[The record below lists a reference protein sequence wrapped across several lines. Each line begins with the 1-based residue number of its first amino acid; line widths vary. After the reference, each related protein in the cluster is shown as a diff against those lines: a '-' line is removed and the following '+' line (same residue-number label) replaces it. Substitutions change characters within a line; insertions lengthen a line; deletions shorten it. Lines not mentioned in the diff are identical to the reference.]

1 MKTYQQF
8 SEDIEQRRQ
17 QLRQRSIEQMQRF
30 KEKSRSSVNAQ
41 RQKFEDD
48 QNRKKLK
55 DEIKRELQNER

>member
-48 QNRKKLK
+48 QDRKKLK